1 MLLVGKDCMILLSH
15 HLFCKIYSRN
25 PGFEMENFSEKRCR
39 GVRKEE
45 EDLKPPWLRQLYKTI
60 INVNGIY
67 LLWSGSYKT
76 DSPCFFPLES
86 TRGMMLITKI
96 KSPPVL

>member
-1 MLLVGKDCMILLSH
+1 MEPRMGIRYTSQMPVCANFFWNIWIRSRKILL
-15 HLFCKIYSRN
+15 
-25 PGFEMENFSEKRCR
+25 EEVQ

-76 DSPCFFPLES
+76 DCPCFFPLES